1 MWLSEG
7 CQDGRL
13 VLAHLGGPVCSQ
25 GKDSFPKQ
33 EGRAGVSEEVSCGAG
48 GWTGV
53 GPLAKE
59 CGQPVL
65 PQGFQALPPCFRI
78 WPPELYL
85 NKCVSFL
92 TCLVYGN
99 FLPHQ

>member
-7 CQDGRL
+7 RQDGRL

-25 GKDSFPKQ
+25 GEDSFPKQ

-65 PQGFQALPPCFRI
+65 PQGFQKHSHPVSESGLQNCTLVSVYCF
-78 WPPELYL
+78 
-85 NKCVSFL
+85 
-92 TCLVYGN
+92 
-99 FLPHQ
+99 